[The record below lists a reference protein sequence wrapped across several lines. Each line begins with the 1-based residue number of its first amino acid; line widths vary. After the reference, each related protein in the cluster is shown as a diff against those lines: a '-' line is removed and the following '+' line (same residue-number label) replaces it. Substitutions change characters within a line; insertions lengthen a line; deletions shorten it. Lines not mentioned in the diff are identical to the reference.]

1 MLSTVDAYGSIWV
14 EYEESR
20 VKRGLPSAEKFLSAY
35 VLNGKYRARTAMAWE
50 VKSTPQHL

>member
-1 MLSTVDAYGSIWV
+1 M
-14 EYEESR
+14 
-20 VKRGLPSAEKFLSAY
+20 KRGLPSAEKFLSAY